1 MRVKR
6 CRARSPAF
14 IGSVQT
20 TTTAR
25 ARLMLLAK
33 RSHESLRWRLRR
45 FAETARPLAGG
56 LGGDCGETHR
66 GWLVLAAGR
75 RGIDVEPRVAQHNRA
90 RNSTRKGVAL
100 AAENGKLLVL
110 RGPPLTLPTLSAPP
124 PLAIIATKQPSHRSS
139 SRYTP
144 MHKRGRPG
152 SRTQPL
158 SSSLASRS
166 SHPLAQ
172 SSFTKKVA
180 CGWRPASS
188 IVIPTL
194 SSDAANLG

>member
-1 MRVKR
+1 MRSALTSR
-6 CRARSPAF
+6 CV
-14 IGSVQT
+14 GGC
-20 TTTAR
+20 
-25 ARLMLLAK
+25 
-33 RSHESLRWRLRR
+33 
-45 FAETARPLAGG
+45 GG
-56 LGGDCGETHR
+56 LLRLPGRLQAG
-66 GWLVLAAGR
+66 LAAIVVKLIAVGALLVAGAVGASRRR

-124 PLAIIATKQPSHRSS
+124 PLAIIATNSQATDRALD
-139 SRYTP
+139 TP
-144 MHKRGRPG
+144 MHTRGRPG

-188 IVIPTL
+188 IVMPTL